1 LKQGYDWRWDHD
13 RPGSPATGRFST
25 PNVLKRE
32 GDRVKTAKYRVA
44 LLFAAVF
51 ASGSALPV
59 ANAAG
64 PEPQA
69 LSGIVTGNVKKV
81 GFRAMILKQAI
92 QYNLA
97 GSARNTNE
105 GTVQFTLQGD
115 ENRIGQ
121 AVTAIRDGTRRS
133 SDVNVS
139 TSPAKV
145 DPNLAKFT
153 VIAWTSASR
162 NITNPYDLVFHLR
175 PSDQPISRKEAK
187 QVWHEILR
195 STLKGED
202 LDKLDDDDE

>member
-1 LKQGYDWRWDHD
+1 MLLQHANVPKQAED
-13 RPGSPATGRFST
+13 RMR
-25 PNVLKRE
+25 
-32 GDRVKTAKYRVA
+32 TAKYGVA
-44 LLFAAVF
+44 FLLAAVL
-51 ASGSALPV
+51 AGGSALPT

-64 PEPQA
+64 PESQA
-69 LSGIVTGNVKKV
+69 LSGVVTGNVQKV

-92 QYNLA
+92 KYNLA
-97 GSARNTNE
+97 GSARNTSE

-121 AVTAIRDGTRRS
+121 AVMAIRDGTRRS
-133 SDVNVS
+133 SNVNVS

-145 DPNLAKFT
+145 DPNLDKFT

-175 PSDQPISRKEAK
+175 ANDEPVSKKEAK
-187 QVWHEILR
+187 EVWHEILR
-195 STLKGED
+195 NTLKGED

>member
-1 LKQGYDWRWDHD
+1 MPLRDANVPKQEED
-13 RPGSPATGRFST
+13 RMR
-25 PNVLKRE
+25 
-32 GDRVKTAKYRVA
+32 TAKYLVA
-44 LLFAAVF
+44 LLLAAVL
-51 ASGSALPV
+51 ASGPALPI
-59 ANAAG
+59 ASAAG
-64 PEPQA
+64 PESQA
-69 LSGIVTGNVKKV
+69 ISGIVSGNVQKV

-92 QYNLA
+92 KYNLA
-97 GSARNTNE
+97 GSARNTPE

-121 AVTAIRDGTRRS
+121 AVMAIRNGTRRS
-133 SDVNVS
+133 SEVNVS

-145 DPNLAKFT
+145 DPSLDKFT

-175 PSDQPISRKEAK
+175 TNDEPVSKREAK
-187 QVWHEILR
+187 EVWHEILR

>member
-1 LKQGYDWRWDHD
+1 MPLQHANVAKQEED
-13 RPGSPATGRFST
+13 RMR
-25 PNVLKRE
+25 
-32 GDRVKTAKYRVA
+32 TAKYLVA
-44 LLFAAVF
+44 LLLAAVL
-51 ASGSALPV
+51 ASGSALPI
-59 ANAAG
+59 ASAAG
-64 PEPQA
+64 PESQA
-69 LSGIVTGNVKKV
+69 VSGIVTGNVQKV

-92 QYNLA
+92 KYNLA
-97 GSARNTNE
+97 GSARNTQE

-121 AVTAIRDGTRRS
+121 AVMAIRDGTRRS
-133 SDVNVS
+133 SEVNVS

-145 DPNLAKFT
+145 DPSLDKFT

-175 PSDQPISRKEAK
+175 TNDEPISKREAK
-187 QVWHEILR
+187 EVWHEILR

>member
-1 LKQGYDWRWDHD
+1 M
-13 RPGSPATGRFST
+13 RP
-25 PNVLKRE
+25 
-32 GDRVKTAKYRVA
+32 AKYRVA
-44 LLFAAVF
+44 LLLAAVL
-51 ASGSALPV
+51 ASLSALPI
-59 ANAAG
+59 ADAAG

-69 LSGIVTGNVKKV
+69 VSGIVTGNVQRV

-92 QYNLA
+92 KYNLA

-121 AVTAIRDGTRRS
+121 AVMAIRDGTKRS

-145 DPNLAKFT
+145 DPKLGTFT

-175 PSDQPISRKEAK
+175 PNDEPISRKETK

>member
-1 LKQGYDWRWDHD
+1 MR
-13 RPGSPATGRFST
+13 
-25 PNVLKRE
+25 
-32 GDRVKTAKYRVA
+32 TAKYCVV
-44 LLFAAVF
+44 LLLAAVL
-51 ASGSALPV
+51 ASGSALPI
-59 ANAAG
+59 ASAAG

-69 LSGIVTGNVKKV
+69 LSGIVTGNVQKV

-92 QYNLA
+92 KYNLA
-97 GSARNTNE
+97 GSARNTSE
-105 GTVQFTLQGD
+105 GTVQFILQGD
-115 ENRIGQ
+115 ENRIGE
-121 AVTAIRDGTRRS
+121 AVMAIRDGTRRS

-145 DPNLAKFT
+145 DPGLDKFT

-162 NITNPYDLVFHLR
+162 NITHPYDLVFHLR
-175 PSDQPISRKEAK
+175 TNDETVSKREAK

>member
-1 LKQGYDWRWDHD
+1 MR
-13 RPGSPATGRFST
+13 
-25 PNVLKRE
+25 
-32 GDRVKTAKYRVA
+32 TAKYRVA
-44 LLFAAVF
+44 LLLAAVL
-51 ASGSALPV
+51 ASAAALPI
-59 ANAAG
+59 AGAAG
-64 PEPQA
+64 PESQA
-69 LSGIVTGNVKKV
+69 ISGIVSGNVQKV

-92 QYNLA
+92 KYNLA
-97 GSARNTNE
+97 GSARNTQE

-121 AVTAIRDGTRRS
+121 AVMAIRDGTRRS
-133 SDVNVS
+133 SEVNVS
-139 TSPAKV
+139 TSPARV
-145 DPNLAKFT
+145 DPSLDRFT

-175 PSDQPISRKEAK
+175 TNDEPVSKREAK

>member
-1 LKQGYDWRWDHD
+1 MPLQH
-13 RPGSPATGRFST
+13 A
-25 PNVLKRE
+25 NVPKRE
-32 GDRVKTAKYRVA
+32 EDRMRTAKYGVA
-44 LLFAAVF
+44 LLLAAVL

-59 ANAAG
+59 ASAAG
-64 PEPQA
+64 PESQA
-69 LSGIVTGNVKKV
+69 VSGIVTGNVQKV

-92 QYNLA
+92 KYNLA
-97 GSARNTNE
+97 GSARNTQE

-121 AVTAIRDGTRRS
+121 AVMAIRDGTRRS
-133 SDVNVS
+133 SEVNVS

-145 DPNLAKFT
+145 DPSLDKFT

-175 PSDQPISRKEAK
+175 TNDEPISKREAK
-187 QVWHEILR
+187 EVWHEILR

>member
-1 LKQGYDWRWDHD
+1 MSLQHANVPPQQED
-13 RPGSPATGRFST
+13 RMR
-25 PNVLKRE
+25 
-32 GDRVKTAKYRVA
+32 TAKYCVA
-44 LLFAAVF
+44 LLLAAVL
-51 ASGSALPV
+51 ANGSALPI

-69 LSGIVTGNVKKV
+69 LSGIVTGYVQKV

-92 QYNLA
+92 KYNLA
-97 GSARNTNE
+97 GSARNTQE
-105 GTVQFTLQGD
+105 GTVQFILQGD
-115 ENRIGQ
+115 ENRIGE
-121 AVTAIRDGTRRS
+121 AVMAIRDGTRRS

-145 DPNLAKFT
+145 DPGLDKFT

-162 NITNPYDLVFHLR
+162 NITHPYDLVFHLR
-175 PSDQPISRKEAK
+175 TNDEPVSKREAK

>member
-1 LKQGYDWRWDHD
+1 MPLQH
-13 RPGSPATGRFST
+13 A
-25 PNVLKRE
+25 NVPKRE
-32 GDRVKTAKYRVA
+32 EDRMRTAKYGVA
-44 LLFAAVF
+44 LLLAAVL

-59 ANAAG
+59 ASAAG
-64 PEPQA
+64 PESQA
-69 LSGIVTGNVKKV
+69 VSGIVTGNVQKV

-92 QYNLA
+92 KYNLA
-97 GSARNTNE
+97 GSARNTQE

-121 AVTAIRDGTRRS
+121 AVMAIRDGTRRS
-133 SDVNVS
+133 SEVNVS

-145 DPNLAKFT
+145 DPGLDKFT

-175 PSDQPISRKEAK
+175 TNDEPISKREAK
-187 QVWHEILR
+187 EVWHEILR

>member
-1 LKQGYDWRWDHD
+1 MSLQHANVPKQEEDLMR
-13 RPGSPATGRFST
+13 
-25 PNVLKRE
+25 
-32 GDRVKTAKYRVA
+32 TAKYRVA
-44 LLFAAVF
+44 LLLAAVL
-51 ASGSALPV
+51 ASGSPLPI
-59 ANAAG
+59 ASAAG
-64 PEPQA
+64 SESQA
-69 LSGIVTGNVKKV
+69 ISGIVSGNVQKV

-92 QYNLA
+92 EYNLA

-121 AVTAIRDGTRRS
+121 AVMAIRNGTKRS

-139 TSPAKV
+139 TSPAKL
-145 DPNLAKFT
+145 DPNLDKFT

-162 NITNPYDLVFHLR
+162 NIANPYDLVFHLR
-175 PSDQPISRKEAK
+175 TNDEPISKKEAK

-202 LDKLDDDDE
+202 LNKLGDDDE